1 MRKATSSKVL
11 HAELHAAIVDL
22 TKSIDITVAQMR
34 LCTKLTASIAVTE
47 KAERAAEAL
56 RAAACTI
63 KLAEQAQTSLVPRIP
78 KTTESMQE
86 DTWTRDNGEGDTLE
100 VSTAVEDTW
109 IRDEP
114 KDDQTKPDETIFLN
128 GGRAVFHPYEFELKS
143 SSSDVAPSLYT
154 SANAGSRSVAR
165 SEKSAL
171 AGRKNCR
178 IRVATERQ

>member
-22 TKSIDITVAQMR
+22 TKSIDITVAQMA

-114 KDDQTKPDETIFLN
+114 KDDQSGLPVVRWSMQENTWIRDEPQHTPVDKPGTARNRLAPTQRLALSRKIGTTPRKETQS
-128 GGRAVFHPYEFELKS
+128 RRS
-143 SSSDVAPSLYT
+143 SLR
-154 SANAGSRSVAR
+154 SAS
-165 SEKSAL
+165 
-171 AGRKNCR
+171 
-178 IRVATERQ
+178 